1 MQRNNSMP
9 NRDAIQFEP
18 ILFPGYIAP
27 NGFLDR
33 SRESHALWFYYI
45 HARRTW
51 EEFVEHAPIVY
62 EGELDPGFDFRQ
74 LFISVARM
82 YGVRPESMAQCWSM
96 IDLQCRALQLPTLPN
111 EERYRFDRAIV
122 LN

>member
-1 MQRNNSMP
+1 MSNKT
-9 NRDAIQFEP
+9 DITFEP
-18 ILFPGYIAP
+18 ILFVGYIMP

-33 SRESHALWFYYI
+33 SRESHALWFYYL

-51 EEFVEHAPIVY
+51 EEFVQHDPIVY
-62 EGELDPGFDFRQ
+62 EGELDPGFNFRQ
-74 LFISVARM
+74 LFESTARM
-82 YGVRPESMAQCWSM
+82 YGVRPESMAKCWGM
-96 IDLQCRALQLPTLPN
+96 IDMQCRALQLPKLPD